1 MPRSVG
7 AIRRRGVY
15 ASKMV
20 IIFPMVLLSAWMAA
34 EIGLLLRA
42 AGQARNAAD
51 AAALAAAARFEDGP
65 EWAVDDGVAAAAAN
79 RGPNG
84 PIVLLVAEGPAGG
97 GDLEFG
103 DWDEGDR
110 VFTPGEG
117 GVAVRA
123 TVRFTADHPNGP
135 VGLIYPGF
143 LSTGLAP
150 IVRSSVA
157 VFNPRRNTTS
167 LLVLLGEGPPSID
180 LRGRASLQ
188 SRGGISVR
196 NEAERA
202 VAIVGEAALAAPIL
216 RIAGSLDPSD
226 EGGVE
231 GAIAIGMA
239 IPADPFSSEPLPPL
253 VASKAVKIVHANTG
267 KTEVTAGVHES
278 LEVAGGRVVLR
289 PGLHQFS
296 GTLRIVGDAVLEL
309 DAATIHLLPGA
320 SLVVDGDA
328 AIVGSPSLSP
338 GPWSGRWILQR
349 GSPAEWMI
357 ASGGSISVEGQI
369 YAPESSLLLSG
380 DAILQTGTAILSA
393 IVMEDD
399 ASIELQEEIAALA
412 EAGVPGRARLVR

>member
-1 MPRSVG
+1 MLRRAD

-20 IIFPMVLLSAWMAA
+20 IILPMVLLSAWMAA

-42 AGQARNAAD
+42 AGQARIAAD
-51 AAALAAAARFEDGP
+51 AAALAAAARFEDGT
-65 EWAVDDGVAAAAAN
+65 EWAVDEGVAAAAAN

-84 PIVLLVAEGPAGG
+84 PIVLLVGEGPAGG

-103 DWDEGDR
+103 DWDESSR
-110 VFTPGEG
+110 VFTPNEG
-117 GVAVRA
+117 GAAVRA

-167 LLVLLGEGPPSID
+167 LLVLGEGHPSLD
-180 LRGRASLQ
+180 LRERAVFQ

-196 NEAERA
+196 NTAERA
-202 VAIVGEAALAAPIL
+202 VAIAGEAALVAPIL

-226 EGGVE
+226 ESGVE
-231 GAIAIGMA
+231 GAIAIGMT
-239 IPADPFSSEPLPPL
+239 IPADPFSSEALPPL
-253 VASKAVKIVHANTG
+253 EASKAVKLAHANAG
-267 KTEVTAGVHES
+267 KTEVSPGVHES
-278 LEVAGGRVVLR
+278 FEASGGRVVLR

-296 GTLRIVGDAVLEL
+296 GAVRLQGDAILEL
-309 DAATIHLLPGA
+309 DSATIHLLPGA
-320 SLVVDGDA
+320 SLLVDDDA
-328 AIVGSPSLSP
+328 AIVGSPSFKL

-349 GSPAEWMI
+349 GSPADWMV

-369 YAPESSLLLSG
+369 YAPDASILLEG
-380 DAILQTGTAILSA
+380 EAILQTGTAIVSA
-393 IVMEDD
+393 VVMGDD
-399 ASIELQEEIAALA
+399 SSIELQQEIEELA